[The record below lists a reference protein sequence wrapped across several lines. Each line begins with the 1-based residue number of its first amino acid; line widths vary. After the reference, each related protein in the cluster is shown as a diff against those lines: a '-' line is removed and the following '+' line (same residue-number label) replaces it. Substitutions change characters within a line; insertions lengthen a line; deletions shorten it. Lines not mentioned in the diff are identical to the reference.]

1 MDGLLTNQ
9 FLRSACVTNPVFN
22 CTARLLLHI
31 APVDVLPISIET
43 STSRLHSPFVVR
55 PSTSREHFPYIK
67 HTWNMTES
75 VLESNNQER
84 SKDILRETE
93 DAPPSPAVSHP
104 AVDERAHPGG
114 DLAQEVGEDKA
125 EHHPLHL
132 VPPWHRPARLQGGK
146 AVEGIKATERINI
159 ETIRELLFLCGL
171 CSCRRRFAAEDGP
184 GC

>member
-1 MDGLLTNQ
+1 
-9 FLRSACVTNPVFN
+9 
-22 CTARLLLHI
+22 
-31 APVDVLPISIET
+31 
-43 STSRLHSPFVVR
+43 
-55 PSTSREHFPYIK
+55 
-67 HTWNMTES
+67 MTES

-84 SKDILRETE
+84 SKKSKDILRETE
-93 DAPPSPAVSHP
+93 DAPHSPAAGAHP
-104 AVDERAHPGG
+104 AVVERAHPGG
-114 DLAQEVGEDKA
+114 DLAQEVGEDEA